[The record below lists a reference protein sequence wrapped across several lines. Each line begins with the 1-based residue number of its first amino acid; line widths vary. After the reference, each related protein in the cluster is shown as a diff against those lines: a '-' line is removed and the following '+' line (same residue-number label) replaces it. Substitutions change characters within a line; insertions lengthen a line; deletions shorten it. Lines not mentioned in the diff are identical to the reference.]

1 MQKLKKGIIKALNT
15 ILASTDTTK
24 LDSEVRV
31 KLVRNFI
38 TTRII
43 ANDLNLLEEDTV
55 KKIVTEE
62 YRTLQAKEN
71 KNEEETKLF
80 NTLTEQVNKEY
91 IDILNPVLNEEIEV
105 DIKEISEDEFDKLVS
120 GISNLNLSQFDL
132 LHELLIKKD

>member
-105 DIKEISEDEFDKLVS
+105 DLKEISEDEFDKLVS

>member
-24 LDSEVRV
+24 LDSDVRV

-38 TTRII
+38 ITRII
-43 ANDLNLLEEDTV
+43 ANELNTLEEETV
-55 KKIVTEE
+55 KKIVTDE
-62 YRTLQAKEN
+62 YRELQAKEN
-71 KNEEETKLF
+71 KTDNEIKTF

-105 DIKEISEDEFDKLVS
+105 DLKQISEEEFDKLVS
-120 GISNLNLSQFDL
+120 GIANLNLTQFDL
-132 LHELLIKKD
+132 LHELLVEKD